1 MQFKSAALTLLATL
15 ALASASLPV
24 EPQVQ
29 HLQPRSPIKINAG
42 LSAGLGAAATYL
54 VNRGKPG
61 AKTIAAKVAAGTF
74 VGATVLNRITKK

>member
-29 HLQPRSPIKINAG
+29 HLQPRSPIEIKAG

-54 VNRGKPG
+54 INRGKPG
-61 AKTIAAKVAAGTF
+61 AKTTAAKVAAGTF
-74 VGATVLNRITKK
+74 IGAKAINKLTK